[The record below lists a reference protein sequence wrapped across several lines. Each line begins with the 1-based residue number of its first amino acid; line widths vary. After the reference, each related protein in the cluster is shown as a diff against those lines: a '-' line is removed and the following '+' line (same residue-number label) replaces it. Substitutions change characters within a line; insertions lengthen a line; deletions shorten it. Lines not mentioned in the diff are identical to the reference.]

1 MPDADPIRSSAPPGH
16 PRAARRFN
24 PYAIM
29 NAYPLRWLITMA
41 AFAAVTVAACKKPNV
56 PENHG
61 GKGTTPPTGPI
72 LSEDGLRALLVKGYA
87 IYWSVPELGTNERTT
102 IGAEAM
108 MRLDPVK
115 VPSIKAL
122 RARLSAVFIGSAVD
136 SVLADFGVR
145 EHEGKLW
152 MFEAA
157 GGDVSSF
164 EDADIVHL
172 KQDSTRATAVVE
184 VPLGD
189 SGQVD
194 ELTVRAVYVGGLWKL
209 ATDPYGAGDADEE
222 DVADDSTGMR

>member
-1 MPDADPIRSSAPPGH
+1 
-16 PRAARRFN
+16 
-24 PYAIM
+24 M

-41 AFAAVTVAACKKPNV
+41 ALAAVAVAACKKPNG
-56 PENHG
+56 PENRG
-61 GKGTTPPTGPI
+61 GKGPATPTGPT

-87 IYWSVPELGTNERTT
+87 LYWSVPELGTNERTT
-102 IGAEAM
+102 IGTEAM

-122 RARLSAVFIGSAVD
+122 RARLSAVFTAAAVD
-136 SVLADFGVR
+136 SILADFGVR
-145 EHEGKLW
+145 EHEAKLW

-164 EDADIVHL
+164 EDADVVHL
-172 KQDSTRATAVVE
+172 KQDSTQAIAVID

-194 ELTVRAVYVGGLWKL
+194 ERTVRAVYVGGIWKL
-209 ATDPYGAGDADEE
+209 ATDPYGAGDADDE
-222 DVADDSTGMR
+222 DVDDGDSTDTK